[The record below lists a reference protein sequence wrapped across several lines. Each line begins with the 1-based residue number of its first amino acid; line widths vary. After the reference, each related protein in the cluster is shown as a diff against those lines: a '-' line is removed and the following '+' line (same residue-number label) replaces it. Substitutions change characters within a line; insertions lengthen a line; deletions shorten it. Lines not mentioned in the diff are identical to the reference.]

1 MILEDEARV
10 YRLSK
15 DPLAADEDGDEEV
28 SDSVVVVLLVDSQV
42 GDPDA
47 VGVANIE
54 SIDKHVM
61 VR

>member
-10 YRLSK
+10 HRLSK

-28 SDSVVVVLLVDSQV
+28 SDSVVVVVLVDSQV

-47 VGVANIE
+47 VGVADIE